1 MTVRVCSVGKI
12 KEKFYREAL
21 SEYGKRLFKYCKL
34 EMIDEKTKEGA
45 SSAEEEAVLE
55 KEGKRLLEKIP
66 ERSFVIV
73 LAIKGKEWDSLE
85 MAKNLEKLFVEGKSD
100 ITFVIGGS
108 LGLHEAVYKRADLL
122 LSFSKLTFPHQLMRV
137 LLLEQIYR
145 CFRINS
151 GEPYHK

>member
-1 MTVRVCSVGKI
+1 
-12 KEKFYREAL
+12 
-21 SEYGKRLFKYCKL
+21 
-34 EMIDEKTKEGA
+34 MIEVEDEKTKEGA
-45 SSAEEEAVLE
+45 SPREEEAVLE

-66 ERSFVIV
+66 ERSYVIV

-85 MAKNLEKLFVEGKSD
+85 MANNLEKLFVEGKSD
-100 ITFVIGGS
+100 LSFVIGGS
-108 LGLHEAVYKRADLL
+108 LGLSEEVYKRADLS

>member
-34 EMIDEKTKEGA
+34 EMMEVMDEKTKEGA

-55 KEGKRLLEKIP
+55 KE
-66 ERSFVIV
+66 
-73 LAIKGKEWDSLE
+73 WDSLE
-85 MAKNLEKLFVEGKSD
+85 MAKNLEKPLVEGKSD